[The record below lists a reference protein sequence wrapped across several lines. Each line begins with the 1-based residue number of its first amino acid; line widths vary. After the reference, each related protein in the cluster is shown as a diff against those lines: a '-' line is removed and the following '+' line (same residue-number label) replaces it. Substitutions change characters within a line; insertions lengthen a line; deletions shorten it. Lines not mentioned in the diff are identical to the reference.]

1 MFEAKVVRGDDK
13 AELYDELA
21 QQLEGL
27 LSGERDAIANAAN
40 TAALL
45 FTTLPDLNWAG
56 FYFLKSPD
64 ELVLGPFQGKPACVR
79 IAVGR
84 GVCGAA
90 VEQRRTMLVEDVH
103 AFADHI
109 ACDAASRSELVVP
122 LIRDG
127 RVLGVID
134 LDSPHVAR
142 FDRDDQRGIEAVAQ
156 IYLGPAT
163 TSACHDPHGDD
174 PPSDAA
180 PVPLLCVGASCRRR
194 GCNDASALEPC
205 GF

>member
-1 MFEAKVVRGDDK
+1 MFQARTIETEDK
-13 AELYDELA
+13 PSFYRELA

-27 LSGERDAIANAAN
+27 LHGETDGIANAAN

-56 FYFLKSPD
+56 FYFLRKPD

-90 VEQRRTMLVEDVH
+90 VKERRTMLVEDVH

-109 ACDAASRSELVVP
+109 ACDSASRSELVV
-122 LIRDG
+122 LLFRGQEVIG
-127 RVLGVID
+127 VLD
-134 LDSPHVAR
+134 LDAPIPSR
-142 FDRDDQRGIEAVAQ
+142 FDADDQRGVETI
-156 IYLGPAT
+156 
-163 TSACHDPHGDD
+163 
-174 PPSDAA
+174 AA
-180 PVPLLCVGASCRRR
+180 LYMKASGA
-194 GCNDASALEPC
+194 L
-205 GF
+205 